1 MNIHILYSDLI
12 VRPITD
18 YIPEINS
25 PIITLVAFKINTTA
39 L

>member
-1 MNIHILYSDLI
+1 MNIHLLYSDLI

-25 PIITLVAFKINTTA
+25 QIITLVTFKINTTV